1 MKIASTSNLTFHL
14 KQTHGCLKKYNA
26 YKEYEELNQ
35 LKEGQKKKRKQ
46 SEWRKTENQ
55 VGRKIVRES
64 NNQKKSKRR
73 KDQL

>member
-1 MKIASTSNLTFHL
+1 MKNASTSNLIFHL

-26 YKEYEELNQ
+26 YLEYEELNQ

-55 VGRKIVRES
+55 VERKIVRES
-64 NNQKKSKRR
+64 DNQKKSKPR